1 EPSQWLSSP
10 GQATARIGGALYS
23 ITEAFAALVVILFI
37 GIYIAVNPQL
47 YRRGIVLLVP
57 PDRRPRAEQ
66 VLDRLADTLWWWT
79 IGRLASMSIIG
90 VFTTI
95 GLWMLNIPLP
105 IPLGVVAAILTF
117 VPNIGPVVA
126 VIPPVLLAFT
136 QGPLTA
142 LYVVIFYIVL
152 QLLESYLITPL
163 IQQR

>member
-1 EPSQWLSSP
+1 
-10 GQATARIGGALYS
+10 
-23 ITEAFAALVVILFI
+23 
-37 GIYIAVNPQL
+37 
-47 YRRGIVLLVP
+47 
-57 PDRRPRAEQ
+57 
-66 VLDRLADTLWWWT
+66 DRLADTLWWWT

-163 IQQR
+163 IQQREVHLPPVITISAQLVFWLF